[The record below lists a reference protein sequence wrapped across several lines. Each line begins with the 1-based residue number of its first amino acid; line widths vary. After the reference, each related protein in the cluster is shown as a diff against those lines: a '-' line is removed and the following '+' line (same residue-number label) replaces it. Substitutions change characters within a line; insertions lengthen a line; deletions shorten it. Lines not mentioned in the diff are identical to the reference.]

1 MLKTENIS
9 NMTPQSEIPWEQVV
23 KKEAR
28 CLDEYDLGEV
38 QEVHSD
44 FILTQKG
51 LIDKKWFKIPRTLV
65 HEFDGTKLYFACTYQ
80 EANEY
85 TEAADEENNE

>member
-1 MLKTENIS
+1 
-9 NMTPQSEIPWEQVV
+9 MTPQSIPWEEVV

-65 HEFDGTKLYFACTYQ
+65 HEFDGTKLYFGIGEQ
-80 EANEY
+80 EAESLYVSDSESDDMPNSD
-85 TEAADEENNE
+85 TLIK

>member
-1 MLKTENIS
+1 MLKTRNIT
-9 NMTPQSEIPWEQVV
+9 NMTPLAKIPWQEVV

-44 FILTQKG
+44 FVLTQKG
-51 LIDKKWFKIPRTLV
+51 LLEKKWFKIPRTLV

-85 TEAADEENNE
+85 CEAANEERQE

>member
-1 MLKTENIS
+1 MA
-9 NMTPQSEIPWEQVV
+9 PQAKIPWQEVI

-44 FILTQKG
+44 FVLTQKG
-51 LIDKKWFKIPRTLV
+51 LLEKKWFKIPRTLV
-65 HEFDGTKLYFACTYQ
+65 HEFDGTKLYFGIGEQ
-80 EANEY
+80 EAESLYAN
-85 TEAADEENNE
+85 DNPDSEERPQSDIL